1 MNPHYHGYAELSSPH
16 PPSPEAAFAANGH
29 DYPHN
34 NNNPALKECA
44 GCNGKIVERFLLHAL
59 DRYWHHGCLKCACCG
74 QALADMGR
82 SFYFKGGMIL
92 CKSDYTRMFGS
103 GGACAA
109 CGQAIPAS
117 EFVMRTNAPQQPLH
131 VFHIK
136 CFACSKCG
144 SHLMQGDRYYMLAGS
159 LVCEQDWQKL
169 MKSANATGAPGAPMR
184 KNKVGHYEEMMS
196 CSYLSAAGMAPEGG
210 GAACWTPPALACP
223 GEGPSMLP
231 PYARP
236 PSLLGLPPAHEP
248 ALDLSKPASS
258 LKRRLPSPA
267 SDAETE

>member
-1 MNPHYHGYAELSSPH
+1 MRAVPAPTVKLAASALSMNPHYHGYAELSSPH

-184 KNKVGHYEEMMS
+184 KNKVG
-196 CSYLSAAGMAPEGG
+196 
-210 GAACWTPPALACP
+210 
-223 GEGPSMLP
+223 
-231 PYARP
+231 RP
-236 PSLLGLPPAHEP
+236 
-248 ALDLSKPASS
+248 
-258 LKRRLPSPA
+258 RRSR
-267 SDAETE
+267 E